1 MSGILF
7 LTGRERSVLNKI
19 RQVEFSKFAPLLV
32 TLSFVVILVQYSFY
46 PLESVFYDFWIKND
60 FTSKAF
66 KNPIVIITLDEESDQ
81 FLGETY
87 PYTYASH
94 ERLISRIVKENPA
107 IINYFVSL
115 LEPDSEV
122 EARYQSEF
130 IDHLKTFQK
139 KQGEKFRFATEMD
152 SFGEQIPPEGLREFG
167 YNLAQIYKDQNIFS
181 KDEVVRRAILNISGE
196 DSLHLWTAKKYR
208 KLIGVPEI
216 DATLYNGA
224 YYNPEADANFA
235 LFKYSGEPSDQ
246 NPQMLSFHRV
256 LVGNFPTGFFKD
268 KIVLVG
274 PRYNS
279 NSQDAVATPFQK
291 EVLKPHQMTVHAHII
306 EALINEKTIIDV
318 KDLSTQLLAL
328 FLAVVLSFIISRVQP
343 VKGLIITILMIFGIL
358 LVAYICFIFG
368 WWFKLSHLILSI
380 FVVYYI
386 WVPFR
391 AIEEYQTR
399 YAIQEE
405 TKLLKQV
412 DNLKQNF
419 ISLMSH
425 DLKTPVAKIAG
436 IADILKIKFKNTSEQ
451 DELINNIVGSTKE
464 LNNFINSILDLTK
477 IVSQNLTLK
486 KESKDVN
493 KIIEAI
499 IEKLQ
504 FEANEKHMKIEL
516 DLSPLYPIQ
525 IDTVLMNRVI
535 SNLIENAIKYAG
547 TGKTVS
553 IKTWDDAEWVYIEV
567 KDNGL
572 GISSEDLAHIFDK
585 FYRVKNDSTHAIKG
599 SGLGLFLVKYFIELH
614 NGVITATSQLGQ
626 GTSFIIK
633 LKNE

>member
-1 MSGILF
+1 M
-7 LTGRERSVLNKI
+7 LNKL

-32 TLSFVVILVQYSFY
+32 TLAFILILIQYSFH
-46 PLESVFYDFWIKND
+46 PLESIFYDFWIKTD
-60 FTSKAF
+60 IAA
-66 KNPIVIITLDEESDQ
+66 KNFESPVVLVSLDEESDQ

-94 ERLISRIVKENPA
+94 TRLMDRLVADRPA

-122 EARYQSEF
+122 EARYQTEF
-130 IDHLKTFQK
+130 YEAIKTFSPAGDRFK
-139 KQGEKFRFATEMD
+139 FGTEIDNLGEL
-152 SFGEQIPPEGLREFG
+152 IPPETLRDVG
-167 YNLAQIYKDQNIFS
+167 YYLGQLYKDQLVFS

-196 DSLHLWTAKKYR
+196 DSLHLWTAKRYR
-208 KLIGVPEI
+208 ELKGFPTL
-216 DATLYNGA
+216 DATAYKGA
-224 YYNPEADANFA
+224 YYNSEADANFA
-235 LFKYSGEPSDQ
+235 LFKYSGNPANNRIPSI
-246 NPQMLSFHRV
+246 PFHRV
-256 LVGNFPTGFFKD
+256 VVGNFPKGYFKD

-274 PRYNS
+274 SSYLS
-279 NSQDAVATPFQK
+279 NSSDFIQTPFEK
-291 EVLKPHQMTVHAHII
+291 ESNRTPKLAVHADVI
-306 EALINEKTIIDV
+306 EALVGEKTIYDID
-318 KDLSTQLLAL
+318 DLLTQIAAV
-328 FLAVVLSFIISRVQP
+328 FLAILLSFVISRVQP
-343 VKGLIITILMIFGIL
+343 VKGLMITILLILGIL
-358 LVAYICFIFG
+358 LTSYLAFVTLG
-368 WWFKLSHLILSI
+368 WWIKLSHLVLSI

-436 IADILKIKFKNTSEQ
+436 IADILKIKFTNTTEQ
-451 DELINNIVGSTKE
+451 AELIDNVVNSTKE

-477 IVSQNLTLK
+477 IESQNLTLR
-486 KESKDVN
+486 KESKDIN
-493 KIIEAI
+493 KIIEGI
-499 IEKLQ
+499 VEKLE
-504 FEANEKHMKIEL
+504 FEANAKEMRIET

-535 SNLIENAIKYAG
+535 SNLIENAIKYSG
-547 TGKTVS
+547 RGKTIAVR
-553 IKTWDDAEWVYIEV
+553 TWDETEWVYVEV
-567 KDNGL
+567 RDNGV
-572 GISSEDLAHIFDK
+572 GVGPDDLLHIFDK

-599 SGLGLFLVKYFIELH
+599 SGLGLYLVKYFIELH
-614 NGVITATSQLGQ
+614 NGVITASSELGV

>member
-1 MSGILF
+1 M
-7 LTGRERSVLNKI
+7 LNRLKS
-19 RQVEFSKFAPLLV
+19 VEFSKFAPLLV
-32 TLSFVVILVQYSFY
+32 TLAFILILIQYSFN
-46 PLESVFYDFWIKND
+46 PLESIFYDFWVKTDLPAKSFN
-60 FTSKAF
+60 T
-66 KNPIVIITLDEESDQ
+66 PIVLVSLDEESDQ

-94 ERLISRIVKENPA
+94 TRLMDRLMDDQPA
-107 IINYFVSL
+107 LVNYFVSL

-122 EARYQSEF
+122 EARYQTEF
-130 IDHLKTFQK
+130 HEAIKTYSPSGDKFKFGTEIDNL
-139 KQGEKFRFATEMD
+139 GEL
-152 SFGEQIPPEGLREFG
+152 IPPEALRDTG
-167 YNLAQIYKDQNIFS
+167 YYLGQLYKDQLVFS

-196 DSLHLWTAKKYR
+196 DSIHLWTAKRYR
-208 KLIGVPEI
+208 ELHNLPVIE
-216 DATLYNGA
+216 ATAYKGA
-224 YYNPEADANFA
+224 YYNSEADANFA
-235 LFKYSGEPSDQ
+235 LFKYSG
-246 NPQMLSFHRV
+246 NPNNNRISTIPFHRV
-256 LVGNFPTGFFKD
+256 VVGNFPKGYFKD

-274 PRYNS
+274 PSYLS
-279 NSQDAVATPFQK
+279 NSSDFILTPFEK
-291 EVLKPHQMTVHAHII
+291 EGAKTPKLAVHADVI
-306 EALINEKTIIDV
+306 EALVSEKTIYDV
-318 KDLSTQLLAL
+318 EDIVTQIASVFIAILLSY
-328 FLAVVLSFIISRVQP
+328 IISRVQP
-343 VKGLIITILMIFGIL
+343 VKGLMITILLIIGIL
-358 LVAYICFIFG
+358 CTSYFAFITFG
-368 WWFKLSHLILSI
+368 WWIKLSHLVLSI

-436 IADILKIKFKNTSEQ
+436 IADILKIKFNNTPEQ
-451 DELINNIVGSTKE
+451 MELIDNVMNSTKE

-477 IVSQNLTLK
+477 IESQNLTLR

-493 KIIEAI
+493 KIIEGI
-499 IEKLQ
+499 TEKLE
-504 FEANEKHMKIEL
+504 FEANAKSMKIES

-547 TGKTVS
+547 REKTVFV
-553 IKTWDDAEWVYIEV
+553 KTWDDPEWVYVEIR
-567 KDNGL
+567 DNGV
-572 GISSEDLAHIFDK
+572 GVGPDDLAHIFDK

-599 SGLGLFLVKYFIELH
+599 SGLGLYLVKYFIELH
-614 NGVITATSQLGQ
+614 NGVITATSQLGE

>member
-1 MSGILF
+1 MF
-7 LTGRERSVLNKI
+7 KKI
-19 RQVEFSKFAPLLV
+19 KQIEFSKFAPLLV
-32 TLSFVVILVQYSFY
+32 TLSFVIILIQYSFY
-46 PLESVFYDFWIKND
+46 PLESIFYDFWIKND
-60 FTSKAF
+60 VTSKSF
-66 KNPIVIITLDEESDQ
+66 KNPVVIITLDSDSDQ

-94 ERLISRIVKENPA
+94 ERFISRLVKDRPA

-130 IDHLKTFQK
+130 KEHLNNFQK
-139 KQGEKFRFATEMD
+139 KHGERFRFATEMD
-152 SFGEQIPPEGLREFG
+152 SFGEQIPPEALKEYG
-167 YNLAQIYKDQNIFS
+167 YNLAQIYKDQIIFS
-181 KDEVVRRAILNISGE
+181 KDDVVRRVILNISGE

-208 KLIGVPEI
+208 KLIGLPEL
-216 DATLYNGA
+216 DATTYQGA
-224 YYNPEADANFA
+224 YYNSEADANFA
-235 LFKYSGEPSDQ
+235 LFKYAGKPSSE
-246 NPQMLSFHRV
+246 NPQIIPFHRV
-256 LVGNFPTGFFKD
+256 LVGNFPPGYFKD
-268 KIVLVG
+268 KIVLIG
-274 PRYNS
+274 PKYDS
-279 NSQDAVATPFQK
+279 SSQDDVATPFQK
-291 EVLKPHQMTVHAHII
+291 DYIKTAQMTVHAHII
-306 EALINEKTIIDV
+306 EALINERTVTDI
-318 KDLSTQLLAL
+318 KDLSTQFTALILAL
-328 FLAVVLSFIISRVQP
+328 ILSFIISRVQP

-358 LVAYICFIFG
+358 VIAYVCFMFG

-405 TKLLKQV
+405 AKLLKQV

-436 IADILKIKFKNTSEQ
+436 IADILKIKFNNTNEQ
-451 DELINNIVGSTKE
+451 EELINNIVGSTKE

-477 IVSQNLTLK
+477 IESQNLTLK
-486 KESKDVN
+486 KESKDIN
-493 KIIEAI
+493 KIIETI
-499 IEKLQ
+499 VDKLQ
-504 FEANEKHMKIEL
+504 FEANEKRMKIDL
-516 DLSPLYPIQ
+516 KLSPLYPIQ
-525 IDTVLMNRVI
+525 LDTVLMNRVI
-535 SNLIENAIKYAG
+535 SNLVENAIKYAG
-547 TGKTVS
+547 QGKS
-553 IKTWDDAEWVYIEV
+553 ILVKTWDDADWVYIEI

-572 GISSEDLAHIFDK
+572 GIAPEDLAHIFDK

-599 SGLGLFLVKYFIELH
+599 SGLGLYLVKYFIELH

>member
-1 MSGILF
+1 MLK
-7 LTGRERSVLNKI
+7 KI
-19 RQVEFSKFAPLLV
+19 KTIEFSKFAPLLV
-32 TLSFVVILVQYSFY
+32 TLAFILILIQYAFN
-46 PLESVFYDFWIKND
+46 PLDAIFYDFWIKND
-60 FTSKAF
+60 VSSQSF
-66 KNPIVIITLDEESDQ
+66 KHSIVLIAMDDESDQ

-94 ERLISRIVKENPA
+94 HRLMSRLVEDQPA
-107 IINYFVSL
+107 IVNYFVSL

-122 EARYQSEF
+122 EARYQGEF
-130 IDHLKTFQK
+130 HETVKNFSPAGD
-139 KQGEKFRFATEMD
+139 KFRFGTEID
-152 SFGEQIPPEGLREFG
+152 NLGEQIPPENLRDLG
-167 YNLAQIYKDQNIFS
+167 YNLGQLYKDQMIFS

-196 DSLHLWTAKKYR
+196 DSVHLWTAKKYR
-208 KLIGVPEI
+208 ELLKLPII
-216 DATLYNGA
+216 DATAYKGASYNSD
-224 YYNPEADANFA
+224 ADANFA
-235 LFKYSGEPSDQ
+235 LFKYSG
-246 NPQMLSFHRV
+246 NPLSENLQIIPFHRV
-256 LVGNFPTGFFKD
+256 VVGNFPKGFFKD

-274 PRYNS
+274 PQYPS
-279 NSQDAVATPFQK
+279 NMNDYVLTPFEK
-291 EVLKPHQMTVHAHII
+291 ENARTPKLAVHAHVM
-306 EALINEKTIIDV
+306 EALIAEKTIFDV
-318 KDLSTQLLAL
+318 KDIYTQIASILIAFILSY
-328 FLAVVLSFIISRVQP
+328 IISRIQP
-343 VKGLIITILMIFGIL
+343 VKGLMITILMILGIL
-358 LVAYICFIFG
+358 LVSYLMFSGFG
-368 WWFKLSHLILSI
+368 WWIKLSHLVLSI

-436 IADILKIKFKNTSEQ
+436 IADILKIKFNNTPEQ
-451 DELINNIVGSTKE
+451 SELIENVVHSTKE
-464 LNNFINSILDLTK
+464 LNDFINSILDLTK
-477 IVSQNLTLK
+477 IESQNLTLR

-493 KIIEAI
+493 KIIEGI
-499 IEKLQ
+499 IEKLTFQ
-504 FEANEKHMKIEL
+504 AGSKQMHIES

-525 IDTVLMNRVI
+525 VDTVLMNRVI

-547 TGKTVS
+547 KEKTIW
-553 IKTWDDAEWVYIEV
+553 IKTWDDPEWVYIEV

-572 GISSEDLAHIFDK
+572 GIGAEDLAHIFDK
-585 FYRVKNDSTHAIKG
+585 FYRVKNDSTHSIKG
-599 SGLGLFLVKYFIELH
+599 TGLGLYLVKYFIELH
-614 NGVITATSQLGQ
+614 NGVISASSQLGE

>member
-1 MSGILF
+1 M
-7 LTGRERSVLNKI
+7 LNKLK
-19 RQVEFSKFAPLLV
+19 QVEFSKFAPLLV
-32 TLSFVVILVQYSFY
+32 TLAFILILIQYSFH
-46 PLESVFYDFWIKND
+46 PLESIFYDFWIKTD
-60 FTSKAF
+60 LPSKSF
-66 KNPIVIITLDEESDQ
+66 KNPIVLVSLDEESDQ

-94 ERLISRIVKENPA
+94 TRLMDRLMQDQPA
-107 IINYFVSL
+107 LVNYFVSL

-122 EARYQSEF
+122 EARYQTEF
-130 IDHLKTFQK
+130 HEAIKNFSPSGDKFKFGTEIDNL
-139 KQGEKFRFATEMD
+139 GEM
-152 SFGEQIPPEGLREFG
+152 IPPEALRDVG
-167 YNLAQIYKDQNIFS
+167 YYLGQLYKDQLVFS

-196 DSLHLWTAKKYR
+196 DSLHLWTAKRYR
-208 KLIGVPEI
+208 ELRGLPIL
-216 DATLYNGA
+216 DATAYKGA
-224 YYNPEADANFA
+224 YYNSEADANFA
-235 LFKYSGEPSDQ
+235 LFKYSG
-246 NPQMLSFHRV
+246 NPLSNRIPTIPFHRV
-256 LVGNFPTGFFKD
+256 VVGNFPKGFFKD

-274 PRYNS
+274 PQYIS
-279 NSQDAVATPFQK
+279 NSSDFIQTPFEK
-291 EVLKPHQMTVHAHII
+291 ENARTPKLAVHADVI
-306 EALINEKTIIDV
+306 EALIQEKTIFDV
-318 KDLSTQLLAL
+318 KDITTQIASVLIAILLSY
-328 FLAVVLSFIISRVQP
+328 IISRVQP
-343 VKGLIITILMIFGIL
+343 VKGLMITILLIIGIL
-358 LVAYICFIFG
+358 LTSYIAFITFG
-368 WWFKLSHLILSI
+368 WWIKLSHLVLSI

-405 TKLLKQV
+405 SKLLKQV

-436 IADILKIKFKNTSEQ
+436 IADILKIKFNNTPEQ
-451 DELINNIVGSTKE
+451 TELIDNVVASTKE

-477 IVSQNLTLK
+477 IESQNLTLR

-493 KIIEAI
+493 RIIEGI
-499 IEKLQ
+499 VEKLE
-504 FEANEKHMKIEL
+504 FEANAKEMKLET

-547 TGKTVS
+547 RGKTVEV
-553 IKTWDDAEWVYIEV
+553 KTHDDAEWVYIEI
-567 KDNGL
+567 KDNGT
-572 GISSEDLAHIFDK
+572 GIGPDDLAHIFDK

-599 SGLGLFLVKYFIELH
+599 SGLGLYLVKYFIELH
-614 NGVITATSQLGQ
+614 NGVITATSQLGE

>member
-1 MSGILF
+1 M
-7 LTGRERSVLNKI
+7 LNKLK
-19 RQVEFSKFAPLLV
+19 QVEFSKFAPLLV
-32 TLSFVVILVQYSFY
+32 TLAFILILIQYSFH
-46 PLESVFYDFWIKND
+46 PLESIFYDFWIKTD
-60 FTSKAF
+60 LPSKNFQA
-66 KNPIVIITLDEESDQ
+66 PIVLVSLDEESDQ

-94 ERLISRIVKENPA
+94 TRLMDRLMADEPSLV
-107 IINYFVSL
+107 NYFVSL

-130 IDHLKTFQK
+130 HEAIKSYSPAGDRFKFGTEIDSL
-139 KQGEKFRFATEMD
+139 GEL
-152 SFGEQIPPEGLREFG
+152 IPPENLRDVG
-167 YNLAQIYKDQNIFS
+167 YYLGQLYKDQLVFS

-196 DSLHLWTAKKYR
+196 DSLHLWTAKR
-208 KLIGVPEI
+208 FREMQGLPSI
-216 DATLYNGA
+216 DATAYKGA
-224 YYNPEADANFA
+224 YYNSEADANFA
-235 LFKYSGEPSDQ
+235 LFKYSG
-246 NPQMLSFHRV
+246 NPLSQRIPVIPFHRV
-256 LVGNFPTGFFKD
+256 VVGNFPKGFFKN

-274 PRYNS
+274 PQYIS
-279 NSQDAVATPFQK
+279 NSSDFIQTPFEK
-291 EVLKPHQMTVHAHII
+291 ENARTPKLSVHADVI
-306 EALINEKTIIDV
+306 EALINEKTIYDID
-318 KDLSTQLLAL
+318 DLITQIASVLIAIL
-328 FLAVVLSFIISRVQP
+328 LSFIISRVQP
-343 VKGLIITILMIFGIL
+343 VKGLMITILLIIGIL
-358 LVAYICFIFG
+358 FSSYLAFITFG
-368 WWFKLSHLILSI
+368 WWIKLSHLVLSI

-436 IADILKIKFKNTSEQ
+436 IADILKIKFNNTPEQ
-451 DELINNIVGSTKE
+451 AELIDNVVNSTKE

-477 IVSQNLTLK
+477 IESQNLTLR
-486 KESKDVN
+486 KESKDIN
-493 KIIEAI
+493 KIIEGI
-499 IEKLQ
+499 VEKLE
-504 FEANEKHMKIEL
+504 FEANAKEMRIET
-516 DLSPLYPIQ
+516 DLGPLYPIQ

-547 TGKTVS
+547 RGKTVS
-553 IKTWDDAEWVYIEV
+553 VNTQDDAEWVYIEV
-567 KDNGL
+567 KDNGT
-572 GISSEDLAHIFDK
+572 GIGPDDLAHIFDK

-599 SGLGLFLVKYFIELH
+599 SGLGLYLVKYFIELH
-614 NGVITATSQLGQ
+614 NGVITATSQLGE

>member
-1 MSGILF
+1 VF
-7 LTGRERSVLNKI
+7 NKLKKI
-19 RQVEFSKFAPLLV
+19 EFSKFAPLLV
-32 TLSFVVILVQYSFY
+32 TLAFILILIQYSFN
-46 PLESVFYDFWIKND
+46 PLESIFLDFWIKND
-60 FTSKAF
+60 VSSRSF
-66 KNPIVIITLDEESDQ
+66 KNPIVLIALDEESDQ

-94 ERLISRIVKENPA
+94 NRLMNRLIEDKPA

-122 EARYQSEF
+122 EARYQNEF
-130 IDHLKTFQK
+130 HESIKNYSPNGDRFKFGTEIDN
-139 KQGEKFRFATEMD
+139 
-152 SFGEQIPPEGLREFG
+152 FGEQIPPEGLRDIG
-167 YNLAQIYKDQNIFS
+167 YHLGQLYKDQLIFS

-208 KLIGVPEI
+208 ELNGKVPI
-216 DATLYNGA
+216 DATAYKGA
-224 YYNPEADANFA
+224 YYNSEADANFA
-235 LFKYSGEPSDQ
+235 LFKYSG
-246 NPQMLSFHRV
+246 NPLTTESLVIPFHRV
-256 LVGNFPTGFFKD
+256 VVGNFPKGFFTN
-268 KIVLVG
+268 KIVLIG
-274 PRYNS
+274 PRYLS
-279 NSQDAVATPFQK
+279 NTNDFILTPFEK
-291 EVLKPHQMTVHAHII
+291 ENAKVPKLMVHAHVI
-306 EALINEKTIIDV
+306 ESLISEKTIYDV
-318 KDLSTQLLAL
+318 KDFYTQIASLIIAIM
-328 FLAVVLSFIISRVQP
+328 LSFIISRVQP
-343 VKGLIITILMIFGIL
+343 VKGLMITILLIIGIL
-358 LVAYICFIFG
+358 IISYFAFIAFG
-368 WWFKLSHLILSI
+368 LWIQLSHLVLSI

-436 IADILKIKFKNTSEQ
+436 IADILKIKFNNTPEQ
-451 DELINNIVGSTKE
+451 TELIDNVVNSTKE
-464 LNNFINSILDLTK
+464 LNDFINSILDLTK
-477 IVSQNLTLK
+477 IESQNLTLR
-486 KESKDVN
+486 KESRDVN
-493 KIIEAI
+493 KIIEGILA
-499 IEKLQ
+499 KLE
-504 FEANEKHMKIEL
+504 FEAGNKQMRIES

-525 IDTVLMNRVI
+525 VDTVLMNRVI

-547 TGKTVS
+547 KEKTIWV
-553 IKTWDDAEWVYIEV
+553 KTWDDPSWVYIEI

-572 GISSEDLAHIFDK
+572 GIGAEDLAHIFDK

-599 SGLGLFLVKYFIELH
+599 SGLGLYLVKYFIELH
-614 NGVITATSQLGQ
+614 NGVISASSQLGE

>member
-1 MSGILF
+1 MLSKL
-7 LTGRERSVLNKI
+7 K
-19 RQVEFSKFAPLLV
+19 QVEFSKFAPLLV
-32 TLSFVVILVQYSFY
+32 TLAFILILIQYSFH
-46 PLESVFYDFWIKND
+46 PLESIFYDFWIKTD
-60 FTSKAF
+60 LPSKSF
-66 KNPIVIITLDEESDQ
+66 KNPIVLVSLDEESDQ

-94 ERLISRIVKENPA
+94 TRLMNRLREDQPVLV
-107 IINYFVSL
+107 NYFVSL

-122 EARYQSEF
+122 EARYQTEF
-130 IDHLKTFQK
+130 HEAIKDYSPSSDKFKFGTEIDNL
-139 KQGEKFRFATEMD
+139 GEL
-152 SFGEQIPPEGLREFG
+152 IPPENLRDVG
-167 YNLAQIYKDQNIFS
+167 YYLGQLYKDQLVFS

-196 DSLHLWTAKKYR
+196 DSLHLWTAKRYR
-208 KLIGVPEI
+208 ELKGLPVL
-216 DATLYNGA
+216 DATAYKGA
-224 YYNPEADANFA
+224 YYNSEADANFA
-235 LFKYSGEPSDQ
+235 LFKYSG
-246 NPQMLSFHRV
+246 NPLNNRISTIPFHRV
-256 LVGNFPTGFFKD
+256 VVGNFPKGFFKD

-274 PRYNS
+274 PQYLS
-279 NSQDAVATPFQK
+279 NSSDFIQTPFEK
-291 EVLKPHQMTVHAHII
+291 ETARTPKLAVHADVI
-306 EALINEKTIIDV
+306 EALISEKTIYDV
-318 KDLSTQLLAL
+318 EDITTQVASVLIAILLSY
-328 FLAVVLSFIISRVQP
+328 IISRVQP
-343 VKGLIITILMIFGIL
+343 VKGLMITILLIIGIL
-358 LVAYICFIFG
+358 LTSYIMFITFG
-368 WWFKLSHLILSI
+368 WWIKLSHLVLSI

-436 IADILKIKFKNTSEQ
+436 IADILKLKFNNTPEQ
-451 DELINNIVGSTKE
+451 TELIDNVVNSTKE

-477 IVSQNLTLK
+477 IESQNLTLR

-493 KIIEAI
+493 KIIEGI
-499 IEKLQ
+499 IEKLE
-504 FEANEKHMKIEL
+504 FEAEAKQMTIESE
-516 DLSPLYPIQ
+516 LSPLYPIQ

-547 TGKTVS
+547 KEKTVL
-553 IKTWDDAEWVYIEV
+553 IKTWDDAEWVYVEI
-567 KDNGL
+567 KDNGV
-572 GISSEDLAHIFDK
+572 GVGPDDLAHIFDK
-585 FYRVKNDSTHAIKG
+585 FYRVKNDSTHSIKG
-599 SGLGLFLVKYFIELH
+599 SGLGLYLVKYFIELH
-614 NGVITATSQLGQ
+614 NGVITATSQLGE

>member
-1 MSGILF
+1 
-7 LTGRERSVLNKI
+7 VLNKLKQI
-19 RQVEFSKFAPLLV
+19 EFSKFAPLLV
-32 TLSFVVILVQYSFY
+32 TLAFILILIQYSFH
-46 PLESVFYDFWIKND
+46 PLESIFYDFWIKTD
-60 FTSKAF
+60 LPSKSF
-66 KNPIVIITLDEESDQ
+66 KNPIVLVSLDEESDQ

-94 ERLISRIVKENPA
+94 TRLMDRLMQDQPA
-107 IINYFVSL
+107 LVNYFVSL

-122 EARYQSEF
+122 EARYQTEF
-130 IDHLKTFQK
+130 HEAIKGFSPSGDKFKFGTEIDNL
-139 KQGEKFRFATEMD
+139 GEM
-152 SFGEQIPPEGLREFG
+152 IPPEDLRDVG
-167 YNLAQIYKDQNIFS
+167 YYLGQLYKDQLVFS

-196 DSLHLWTAKKYR
+196 DSLHLWTAKRYR
-208 KLIGVPEI
+208 EMQGLPVL
-216 DATLYNGA
+216 DATAYKGA
-224 YYNPEADANFA
+224 YYNSEADANFA
-235 LFKYSGEPSDQ
+235 LFKYSGNPLGNRIPSI
-246 NPQMLSFHRV
+246 PFHRV
-256 LVGNFPTGFFKD
+256 VVGNFPKGFFKD

-274 PRYNS
+274 PQYIS
-279 NSQDAVATPFQK
+279 NSSDFIQTPFEK
-291 EVLKPHQMTVHAHII
+291 ESAKTPKLAVHADVI
-306 EALINEKTIIDV
+306 EALIEEKTIFDV
-318 KDLSTQLLAL
+318 KDLTTQVASVLIAILL
-328 FLAVVLSFIISRVQP
+328 SYIISRVQP
-343 VKGLIITILMIFGIL
+343 VKGLMITILLIIGIL
-358 LVAYICFIFG
+358 LTSYMAFITFG
-368 WWFKLSHLILSI
+368 WWIKLSHLVLSI

-436 IADILKIKFKNTSEQ
+436 IADILKIKFNNTPEQ
-451 DELINNIVGSTKE
+451 TELIDNVVNSTKE

-477 IVSQNLTLK
+477 IESQNLTLR

-493 KIIEAI
+493 RVIEGI
-499 IEKLQ
+499 VEKLE
-504 FEANEKHMKIEL
+504 FEANAKEMKLET

-535 SNLIENAIKYAG
+535 SNLIENSIKYAG
-547 TGKTVS
+547 RGKTVEV
-553 IKTWDDAEWVYIEV
+553 KTHDDAEWVYIEV
-567 KDNGL
+567 KDNGT
-572 GISSEDLAHIFDK
+572 GIGPDDLAHIFDK
-585 FYRVKNDSTHAIKG
+585 FYRVKNDSTHSIKG
-599 SGLGLFLVKYFIELH
+599 SGLGLYLVKYFIELH
-614 NGVITATSQLGQ
+614 NGVITATSQLGE

>member
-1 MSGILF
+1 M
-7 LTGRERSVLNKI
+7 LNKLK
-19 RQVEFSKFAPLLV
+19 QVEFSKFAPLLV
-32 TLSFVVILVQYSFY
+32 TLAFILILIQYSFH
-46 PLESVFYDFWIKND
+46 PLESIFYDFWIKTDIPAKSFN
-60 FTSKAF
+60 TQ
-66 KNPIVIITLDEESDQ
+66 VVLITLDEESDQ

-94 ERLISRIVKENPA
+94 TRLMERLVSDQPA
-107 IINYFVSL
+107 LVNYFVSL
-115 LEPDSEV
+115 LEPDSDV

-130 IDHLKTFQK
+130 LGTIQTFSPAGDKFKFGTEIDNL
-139 KQGEKFRFATEMD
+139 GEM
-152 SFGEQIPPEGLREFG
+152 IPPEELRGVG
-167 YNLAQIYKDQNIFS
+167 YFLGQLYKDQLVFA

-196 DSLHLWTAKKYR
+196 DSLHLWTAKRYR
-208 KLIGVPEI
+208 EMKGLPVL
-216 DATLYNGA
+216 DATAYKGA
-224 YYNPEADANFA
+224 YYNSEADANFA
-235 LFKYSGEPSDQ
+235 LFKYSGNPS
-246 NPQMLSFHRV
+246 NERIPSIPFHRV
-256 LVGNFPTGFFKD
+256 VVGNFPKGFFKN
-268 KIVLVG
+268 KIVLIG
-274 PRYNS
+274 PEYLS
-279 NSQDAVATPFQK
+279 NSSDFVISPFDK
-291 EVLKPHQMTVHAHII
+291 EGAKAPKLAVHADVI
-306 EALINEKTIIDV
+306 EALVSEKTIYDV
-318 KDLSTQLLAL
+318 KDITTQIASV
-328 FLAVVLSFIISRVQP
+328 FIAVLLSFIISRVQP
-343 VKGLIITILMIFGIL
+343 VKGLMITILLIIGIL
-358 LVAYICFIFG
+358 CTSYLAFVTLG
-368 WWFKLSHLILSI
+368 WWIKLSHLVLSI

-436 IADILKIKFKNTSEQ
+436 IADILKIKFNNTPEQ
-451 DELINNIVGSTKE
+451 TELIDNVVNSTKE

-477 IVSQNLTLK
+477 IESQNLTLR

-493 KIIEAI
+493 KIIETI
-499 IEKLQ
+499 VEKLE
-504 FEANEKHMKIEL
+504 FEANHKEMRLETE
-516 DLSPLYPIQ
+516 LSPLYPIQ

-547 TGKTVS
+547 RGKMVEV
-553 IKTWDDAEWVYIEV
+553 KTWDDPDWVYIEI
-567 KDNGL
+567 KDNGV
-572 GISSEDLAHIFDK
+572 GVGPDDLAHIFDK

-599 SGLGLFLVKYFIELH
+599 SGLGLYLVKYFIELH
-614 NGVITATSQLGQ
+614 NGVITATSQLGE

>member
-1 MSGILF
+1 M
-7 LTGRERSVLNKI
+7 LNRFKNI
-19 RQVEFSKFAPLLV
+19 EFSKFAPLLV
-32 TLSFVVILVQYSFY
+32 TLAFILILIQYSFH
-46 PLESVFYDFWIKND
+46 PLESIFFDFWVKTD
-60 FTSKAF
+60 LPARSFQSQ
-66 KNPIVIITLDEESDQ
+66 VVLVSLDEESDQ

-94 ERLISRIVKENPA
+94 TRLMSRLMDDQPA
-107 IINYFVSL
+107 LVNYFVSL
-115 LEPDSEV
+115 LEPDSDV
-122 EARYQSEF
+122 EARYQAEF
-130 IDHLKTFQK
+130 HEAIKTYSPSNDKFKFGTEIDNL
-139 KQGEKFRFATEMD
+139 GEM
-152 SFGEQIPPEGLREFG
+152 IPPEDLRDVG
-167 YNLAQIYKDQNIFS
+167 YYLGQLYRDQLVFS

-196 DSLHLWTAKKYR
+196 DSIHLWTAKRYR
-208 KLIGVPEI
+208 ELKNLPPI
-216 DATLYNGA
+216 DASAYKGA
-224 YYNPEADANFA
+224 YYNSEADANFA
-235 LFKYSGEPSDQ
+235 LFKYSG
-246 NPQMLSFHRV
+246 NPIGNRISSIPFHRV
-256 LVGNFPTGFFKD
+256 VVGNFPKGFFKD

-274 PRYNS
+274 PQYLS
-279 NSQDAVATPFQK
+279 NSSDFILTPFEK
-291 EVLKPHQMTVHAHII
+291 ENAKTPKLTVHADVI
-306 EALINEKTIIDV
+306 EALVSEKTIYDV
-318 KDLSTQLLAL
+318 DDLVTQIASILIAILL
-328 FLAVVLSFIISRVQP
+328 SYIISRVQP
-343 VKGLIITILMIFGIL
+343 VKGLMITILLILGIL
-358 LVAYICFIFG
+358 CTSYLAFVTLG
-368 WWFKLSHLILSI
+368 WWIKLSHLVLSI

-436 IADILKIKFKNTSEQ
+436 IADILKIKFNNTPEQ
-451 DELINNIVGSTKE
+451 TELIDNVVNSTKE

-477 IVSQNLTLK
+477 IESQNLTLR

-493 KIIEAI
+493 KIIEGI

-504 FEANEKHMKIEL
+504 FEANSKAMTIES

-547 TGKTVS
+547 REKSVFV
-553 IKTWDDAEWVYIEV
+553 KTWDDAEWVFVEIR
-567 KDNGL
+567 DNGV
-572 GISSEDLAHIFDK
+572 GVGPDDLAHIFDK

-599 SGLGLFLVKYFIELH
+599 SGLGLYLVKYFIELH
-614 NGVITATSQLGQ
+614 NGVITATSQLGE